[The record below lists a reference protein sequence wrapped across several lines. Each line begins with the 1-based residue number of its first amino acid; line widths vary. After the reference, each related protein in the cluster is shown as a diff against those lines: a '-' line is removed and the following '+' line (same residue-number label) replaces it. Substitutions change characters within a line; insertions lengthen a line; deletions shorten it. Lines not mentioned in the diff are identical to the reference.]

1 MMRWKAW
8 RIALGAVVTAG
19 MAAVAAGK
27 FAQGRSRYPAEV
39 QQLASILE
47 RLSETNDLGTRPIH
61 FMVVSGSYTSYLA
74 EERGL
79 CKEGKCR
86 FFAQLNPY
94 RRYGNGW
101 NELIRQSY
109 AFGDIQGWTFSTGTI
124 AIPQATFRAYGE
136 RTGYLACTVA
146 HEIAHFKRDHVFKES
161 YHKHHNLKGYSEKD
175 KSLEMMRF
183 SRQQELEADR
193 DAADMVA
200 RAGFSG
206 RVCQD
211 DIRFMHHSVGDGSA
225 TEDDSTHPGYEERL
239 AAMKQHYDAREAEP
253 LSPVLGRPARLSYD
267 PEDNLLT
274 LTPHRR

>member
-1 MMRWKAW
+1 MQLKPWLLG
-8 RIALGAVVTAG
+8 LGAVLTAG
-19 MAAVAAGK
+19 ATVIAVNNTAL
-27 FAQGRSRYPAEV
+27 GRSSYPEEV
-39 QQLASILE
+39 QQLATILE
-47 RLSETNDLGTRPIH
+47 RLSQTNDLGSRPIH

-74 EERGL
+74 EERGF

-94 RRYGNGW
+94 RDYANGW
-101 NELIRQSY
+101 DELIRQSY

-146 HEIAHFKRDHVFKES
+146 HEIAHFKRDHIFKES
-161 YHKHHNLKGYSEKD
+161 YHKHHNLKGYSEKN
-175 KSLEMMRF
+175 KNTELMRF

>member
-1 MMRWKAW
+1 MQLKPWLLGLGALLTAGATALALSNT
-8 RIALGAVVTAG
+8 ALG
-19 MAAVAAGK
+19 
-27 FAQGRSRYPAEV
+27 RSSYPEEV
-39 QQLASILE
+39 QQLATILE
-47 RLSETNDLGTRPIH
+47 RLSQTNDLGSRPIH

-74 EERGL
+74 EERGF

-94 RRYGNGW
+94 RDYANGW
-101 NELIRQSY
+101 DELIRQSY

-146 HEIAHFKRDHVFKES
+146 HEIAHFKRDHIFKES
-161 YHKHHNLKGYSEKD
+161 YHKHHNLKGYSEKN
-175 KSLEMMRF
+175 KNTELMRF

-200 RAGFSG
+200 RAGLSG

>member
-1 MMRWKAW
+1 MPLKPSLLG
-8 RIALGAVVTAG
+8 LGAVLTAG
-19 MAAVAAGK
+19 ATVIAVNNTAL
-27 FAQGRSRYPAEV
+27 GRSSYPEEV
-39 QQLASILE
+39 QQLAAILE
-47 RLSETNDLGTRPIH
+47 RLSQTNDLGSRPIH

-74 EERGL
+74 EERGF

-94 RRYGNGW
+94 RDYANGW
-101 NELIRQSY
+101 DELIRQSY

-146 HEIAHFKRDHVFKES
+146 HEIAHFKRDHIFKES
-161 YHKHHNLKGYSEKD
+161 YHKHHNLKGYSKKN
-175 KSLEMMRF
+175 KSTELMRF

-200 RAGFSG
+200 LAGFSG

-239 AAMKQHYDAREAEP
+239 AAMKQHYDTRGAEP